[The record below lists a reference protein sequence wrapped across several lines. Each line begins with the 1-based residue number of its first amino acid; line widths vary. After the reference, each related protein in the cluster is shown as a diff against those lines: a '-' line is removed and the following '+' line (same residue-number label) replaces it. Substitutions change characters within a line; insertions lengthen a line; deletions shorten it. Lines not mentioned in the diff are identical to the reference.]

1 MSRILARFTIVLL
14 GYAAATLAASAFLNL
29 LALGALGLAPEET
42 PFVVAGPM
50 FVSVPVVALFIGYF
64 AFFPSVVA
72 ILLGEIIGRRDWLL
86 HAIAGG
92 CISAVVVWLFW
103 YASMPQSEFDG
114 LELELHLI
122 FAVIGSGMVGG
133 IAYWLVAGRSAGI
146 WREDSI
152 SPGPSGS

>member
-1 MSRILARFTIVLL
+1 VSHILARFALVLL

-29 LALGALGLAPEET
+29 LALGALGLAPEEA

-92 CISAVVVWLFW
+92 CIGAIVVWLF
-103 YASMPQSEFDG
+103 MPQSEFDG
-114 LELELHLI
+114 PELELHLI

-133 IAYWLVAGRSAGI
+133 IAYWLVAGHSAGN
-146 WREDSI
+146 WRADDRAI
-152 SPGPSGS
+152 SPGRSES